1 VNFEITHIA
10 VSHVHGSLTNV
21 SGVVELNDKDITKLS
36 VEASIDT
43 TTVSTGVVMRDNTLK
58 SDDFFNVQKYPQ
70 ITFKSRSLRRNS
82 RTVQLLGDLTLNGVT
97 RSVTLDLD
105 GPSPPQT
112 ISGKTISGFSA
123 TGLIRR
129 SDFSFG
135 ASKFNAVVGDDV
147 KLTIDVEIDKQ

>member
-1 VNFEITHIA
+1 
-10 VSHVHGSLTNV
+10 
-21 SGVVELNDKDITKLS
+21 
-36 VEASIDT
+36 
-43 TTVSTGVVMRDNTLK
+43 MRDNTLK
-58 SDDFFNVQKYPQ
+58 SADFFNVQKYPQ
-70 ITFKSRSLRRNS
+70 TTFKSRSLRRNNG
-82 RTVQLLGDLTLNGVT
+82 TVQLLGDLALNGVT

-112 ISGKTISGFSA
+112 IDGKTISGFSA

-135 ASKFNAVVGDDV
+135 ASKFNAVLGDDV